1 MNQILEKENIENL
14 IYEVREKQV
23 MFDSNLAKL
32 YQCSNGT
39 KTINQAVKRHIN
51 RFPERFM
58 FQLTKDEYINLKS
71 QTGTSSWNEYGGIR
85 KLPFVFTEQ
94 GIAMLS
100 SVLRTPVA
108 EEISVRIMDA
118 FVSMRKYISNNLI
131 KQQYINNLVL
141 VDHKNIKLLQESFS
155 KLEEKKKVSETY
167 YNGQIYDAYSKIIEI
182 FKTSKKELI
191 IIDRYA
197 DTTVLDMIKKL
208 KVKVILVT
216 KRNGLLTNQDIERY
230 NSQYNN
236 LEVVNSDDYHD
247 RYFVIDKK
255 EVYHCGASINHAG
268 SRTFS
273 INKWEDKK
281 VCNNFI
287 DNINNIL

>member
-14 IYEVREKQV
+14 IYEIRGKQV
-23 MFDSNLAKL
+23 MLDSDLAIL
-32 YQCSNGT
+32 Y
-39 KTINQAVKRHIN
+39 KTPTGNINRAVKRN
-51 RFPERFM
+51 FKRFPKDFY
-58 FQLTKDEYINLKS
+58 FQLSYDEYKYLLC
-71 QTGTSSWNEYGGIR
+71 QTGIANKKGGR
-85 KLPFVFTEQ
+85 TVLPYVFTEQ
-94 GIAMLS
+94 GVSMLS
-100 SVLRTPVA
+100 SVLKTDIAA
-108 EEISVRIMDA
+108 EVSVNIMRA
-118 FVSMRKYISNNLI
+118 FVIMRKYISNNLI
-131 KQQYINNLVL
+131 EQQYINNLVL
-141 VDHKNIKLLQESFS
+141 EDHENIKLLQESFR
-155 KLEEKKKVSETY
+155 KFEEKKKATETY
-167 YNGQIYDAYSKIIEI
+167 FKGQIYDAYSKILEI
-182 FKTSKKELI
+182 FKTTKKELI

-236 LEVVNSDDYHD
+236 LEVVYSDDYHD

-273 INKWEDKK
+273 INKWEDKHI
-281 VCNNFI
+281 CNNFI
-287 DNINNIL
+287 NTIKNIL

>member
-14 IYEVREKQV
+14 IYEIRGKQV
-23 MFDSNLAKL
+23 MLDSDLAIL
-32 YQCSNGT
+32 Y
-39 KTINQAVKRHIN
+39 KTPTGNINRAVKRNIK
-51 RFPERFM
+51 RFPKDFY
-58 FQLTKDEYINLKS
+58 FQLSYDEYKYLLC
-71 QTGTSSWNEYGGIR
+71 QTGIANKKGGR
-85 KLPFVFTEQ
+85 TVLPYVFTEQ
-94 GIAMLS
+94 GVSMLS
-100 SVLRTPVA
+100 SVLKTDIAA
-108 EEISVRIMDA
+108 EVSVNIMRA
-118 FVSMRKYISNNLI
+118 FVIMRKYISNNLI
-131 KQQYINNLVL
+131 EQQYINNLVL
-141 VDHKNIKLLQESFS
+141 EDHENIKLLQESFR
-155 KLEEKKKVSETY
+155 KFEEKKKATETY
-167 YNGQIYDAYSKIIEI
+167 FKGQIYDAYSKILEI
-182 FKTSKKELI
+182 FKTTKKELI

-236 LEVVNSDDYHD
+236 LEVVYSDDYHD

-273 INKWEDKK
+273 INKWEDKHI
-281 VCNNFI
+281 CNNFI
-287 DNINNIL
+287 NTIKNIL